1 MAGVN
6 LVILVGNLGRDP
18 ELSYAQNGTAVAK
31 FSIAT
36 SEQWKDKATGEKK
49 EQTEWHRIVAF
60 SRLAEICGEYLS
72 KGKQVYIQGRLQTS
86 SWEKDGV
93 THYATDIIANQMQML
108 SGNGESANKP
118 AKGVPQEPDDGD
130 IPF

>member
-118 AKGVPQEPDDGD
+118 AKDVPKKPDDDD